1 MVKQAFKICGF
12 YSILENI
19 LPWMRRLW
27 ASNSTLI
34 ACSHGKGTQGMIA
47 KWFCI
52 KPLSWRILIIWA
64 TDPSPRILES
74 VPLIFYARWGW
85 ITYMDREL
93 ALHPRSQNRLYELF
107 FLCRKVNMGVYCGK
121 LHPRLAYT
129 ALSSLKGSCGPLPE
143 RNFGCYHLI
152 HNAHNWLRSIN
163 NNWSHVWFLFS
174 SWKKP
179 LSVLSLSTLPWLS
192 PRGRWWESFVGLGVS
207 IRCTHLKLFH

>member
-93 ALHPRSQNRLYELF
+93 ALHPRSQNRFMNYFSCVEKLIWVCIVASFIRDLLMQLYQVWRGVADPYLSEILVATTWSIMHTTGLGQLTTTGHMF
-107 FLCRKVNMGVYCGK
+107 GFYLAPEKSLCRSFNCQPCHDCLQGVDGGRV
-121 LHPRLAYT
+121 LWD
-129 ALSSLKGSCGPLPE
+129 S
-143 RNFGCYHLI
+143 
-152 HNAHNWLRSIN
+152 
-163 NNWSHVWFLFS
+163 VFL
-174 SWKKP
+174 
-179 LSVLSLSTLPWLS
+179 
-192 PRGRWWESFVGLGVS
+192 LGVL
-207 IRCTHLKLFH
+207 I